1 MPLQKQNN
9 IFENKF
15 PCMVNFALCDDD
27 DGLSCSLRYIPYA
40 YIYIVHTYSCRYVPN
55 NKICIFK
62 EMVWVILHLH
72 TPLHLPTPQV
82 TVYASKCHR
91 CVLFCRM
98 FNKHEESVFSYIIF
112 ERDENGMYVTKT
124 CFYLL
129 MNKLTF

>member
-1 MPLQKQNN
+1 MALQKQNN

-40 YIYIVHTYSCRYVPN
+40 YILLDMFQTRYAYSKKWCGSFPYHHH
-55 NKICIFK
+55 KS
-62 EMVWVILHLH
+62 L
-72 TPLHLPTPQV
+72 
-82 TVYASKCHR
+82 YAPKCHR

-112 ERDENGMYVTKT
+112 ERDENNVCYTKT